1 MCRDIRLYLQAVA
14 IVALQFQAAGAQ
26 KLPTLRGYQLGTSL
40 HEARVSR
47 LPCQIVDT
55 RLRCDTPD
63 SVHLFFERD
72 TLTGITVDF
81 EMQSTAARERW
92 FAVADSF
99 VSLYGDPDSVRV
111 KFEGIGPP
119 MTTTLRAYWAPFT
132 AARPWGLSYNVIE
145 FQLGDRITSMAYLSL
160 NACLWK
166 EQAPVCARVLEQ
178 RKGKQPSRDKRP

>member
-1 MCRDIRLYLQAVA
+1 MWRNLKLVVGIL
-14 IVALQFQAAGAQ
+14 ALQFQPAGAQ
-26 KLPTLRGYQLGTSL
+26 KLPTLHGYQLGTSL
-40 HEARVSR
+40 GEARVSR
-47 LPCQIVDT
+47 LPCQLMDT

-81 EMQSTAARERW
+81 DMQSTAARARW
-92 FAVADSF
+92 FTVADSF
-99 VSLYGDPDSVRV
+99 VAVYGDADSVRITN
-111 KFEGIGPP
+111 EDIGPP

-132 AARPWGLSYNVIE
+132 AAKPWGLSYNVIE
-145 FQLGDRITSMAYLSL
+145 FRSDDHVVSMAYVSL

-166 EQAPVCARVLEQ
+166 EQAPLCANVLEG